1 MQSLIRR
8 RKTFPPGDIHMGDFV
23 MIRSI
28 AYATAAILLT
38 TGTVAA
44 MADTG
49 NTPIVRVDHKTGAY
63 CLQSDAIT
71 GSHLPQVECHSV
83 SDWAKQGVTFSR
95 R

>member
-1 MQSLIRR
+1 
-8 RKTFPPGDIHMGDFV
+8 

-28 AYATAAILLT
+28 ACAAAAVLLT
-38 TGTVAA
+38 TGAVAA

-49 NTPIVRVDHKTGAY
+49 DQPTVRIDHKTGDY
-63 CLQSDAIT
+63 CLTTEAMT
-71 GSHLPQVECHSV
+71 GTNIAQTECRSV